1 MNAPRPP
8 SRPAKQPRPYA
19 DPYLAGVA
27 LGLVLLAS
35 FVVFGRGIGVS
46 GGVGGAAGRLLGGAW
61 FERATAPG
69 TGWMVA
75 IVLGVF
81 LGGFASAWRA
91 GRAHI
96 GIDRGTSGTKARL
109 AAAFGGGAV
118 MGIGA
123 VVAHGCTSGQ
133 ALSGGALLT
142 AGGWSFLTAAF
153 AAAYAATFAMRG
165 LSSLVRGRR
174 T

>member
-1 MNAPRPP
+1 MSSP
-8 SRPAKQPRPYA
+8 KTPRPYA

-46 GGVGGAAGRLLGGAW
+46 GGVSGAAGRLLDGAW

-69 TGWMVA
+69 TGWMA
-75 IVLGVF
+75 ALLGGVF
-81 LGGFASAWRA
+81 VGGFVSARLA
-91 GRAHI
+91 GRARV
-96 GIDRGTSGTKARL
+96 GIERGASGTKARL

-142 AGGWSFLTAAF
+142 VGGWSFLLAAF
-153 AAAYAATFAMRG
+153 AAAYATTFARNAASK
-165 LSSLVRGRR
+165 LRR
-174 T
+174 KERP